1 MNSVEREPWGFDSLS
16 LRQKEEMMFKRIA
29 RALGYLIVWLFI
41 LLEKKYKRL
50 YDEFLD
56 FVYGVYIDINRGEN
70 RDVSD

>member
-1 MNSVEREPWGFDSLS
+1 
-16 LRQKEEMMFKRIA
+16 MMFKRIA